1 MKIGCSG
8 GPDLEDI
15 EAVKQRLIQL
25 IAFLK
30 IAHPERIRKAYNQQY
45 RNEPM
50 RKISWITI
58 RKYLNEL
65 KNEGRIKEEIMTR
78 GKRRTISFITLSL
91 EV

>member
-8 GPDLEDI
+8 RPGLEDI

-30 IAHPERIRKAYNQQY
+30 ISHPERIRKAYNQQY
-45 RNEPM
+45 RSEPL
-50 RKISWITI
+50 RKISWISI

-65 KNEGRIKEEIMTR
+65 KNEGKIKEEILTQ
-78 GKRRTISFITLSL
+78 GKKRTLSFIKLNL

>member
-8 GPDLEDI
+8 RPGLEDFEPI
-15 EAVKQRLIQL
+15 KQRLIQL
-25 IAFLK
+25 IEFLK

-45 RNEPM
+45 RNEPL
-50 RKISWITI
+50 RKISWISI

-65 KNEGRIKEEIMTR
+65 KNEGKIKEEILTR
-78 GKRRTISFITLSL
+78 GKKRTISFIKLNL